1 MLCRTQCLSQQIE
14 VFFPVG
20 VAVGVVFPDA
30 PAWEVFYCRLVE
42 AGGEGIGLGLAFGG
56 VAGPACGI
64 EPFGAVSG
72 SVDVNA
78 DEDDV

>member
-1 MLCRTQCLSQQIE
+1 M
-14 VFFPVG
+14 G
-20 VAVGVVFPDA
+20 VAGG
-30 PAWEVFYCRLVE
+30 LVE
-42 AGGEGIGLGLAFGG
+42 AVGEDVGEGVAFGG